1 MADAPERPAPSYV
14 QMSRAPSPKHIIAG
28 GLATAAATAL
38 IMAVGALKTDEGKRN
53 VDYLDIARVP
63 TACYGHTGA
72 DVKVG
77 THRSD
82 AECDALL
89 SADARVHMDGVIVCT
104 PTIAKSPNQL
114 AAATRITFNIGVKG
128 YCESTIARR
137 FNTGDWRGA
146 CDAFLAWNKAH
157 VGGRIVVV
165 RGLTDRR
172 ARERAMC
179 LTGL

>member
-1 MADAPERPAPSYV
+1 MADPLQRPSGDPS
-14 QMSRAPSPKHIIAG
+14 RTNAG
-28 GLATAAATAL
+28 GGKKIAAGGAVVLALAL
-38 IMAVGALKTDEGKRN
+38 AVAALKPDEGKRN
-53 VDYLDIARVP
+53 IDYLDIAKVP

-77 THRSD
+77 THRTD
-82 AECDALL
+82 AECDTLL

-104 PTIAKSPNQL
+104 PTLADRPYQL
-114 AAATRITFNIGVKG
+114 AAATRITFNIGVSA
-128 YCESTIARR
+128 YCRSTIARR
-137 FNTGDWRGA
+137 FNARDWRGG
-146 CDAFLAWNKAH
+146 CDAFLAWNKAR

-165 RGLTDRR
+165 RGLADRR